1 MIKVSYVICQYIT
14 YIRFTWQKTRSL
26 FATIPEW
33 CYSAKFSANFA
44 RHLRDR
50 VQPSY
55 YMHCHNTMPAWQ
67 IYFSC
72 ETSLVWHVE
81 VYGGE
86 SCRRELIRCHEIRV
100 WVCIYLAYVVTLV
113 SETVVNEWSFY
124 MYSENFYTT
133 ILLSSAGKS
142 LLRPVLFSPVSTQL
156 SLSYFLYRTCLH
168 TSRSFRL
175 TRLSS
180 CPLLCV
186 YPWTPR
192 YSAIALKQKFTTTF
206 AI

>member
-1 MIKVSYVICQYIT
+1 MSVYEIYPIYMTKDTLVILLQ
-14 YIRFTWQKTRSL
+14 SL
-26 FATIPEW
+26 NVIFLLNSPLTLPDT
-33 CYSAKFSANFA
+33 SGTGFSH
-44 RHLRDR
+44 RT
-50 VQPSY
+50 
-55 YMHCHNTMPAWQ
+55 MHWHSTTPAWQ
-67 IYFSC
+67 IYVSC